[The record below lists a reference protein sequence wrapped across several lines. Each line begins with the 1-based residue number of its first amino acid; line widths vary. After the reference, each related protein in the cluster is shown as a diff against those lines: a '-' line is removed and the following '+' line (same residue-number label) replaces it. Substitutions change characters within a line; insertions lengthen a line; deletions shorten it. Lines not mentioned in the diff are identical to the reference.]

1 MLKKKAKNT
10 AAALIIFLL
19 SAGAMAIFCDV
30 ARASDD
36 LSGSEDALTPQAALE
51 QQKNALDLAEL
62 EQFIREVDREVGS
75 YFPELSLTGMIEA
88 FKKGELHLSPQ
99 ELLKGTARSFI
110 LEVSANLDLLGKLLI
125 IAVLCSVLLN
135 LSSAFEQ
142 GTVAK
147 LAYFVCL
154 LALITVALGSF
165 QTAVAAGF
173 ASIDR
178 MVGFMK
184 LLLPILLV
192 LLTAMG
198 GLTSVALLQPFL
210 MVSISLMG
218 VVTQGVIFPLIYL
231 TALISIANTISDRF
245 KVSRLAG
252 LIKQVTKVGIGLVLT
267 LFIGIITVEGVAGA
281 VVDGV
286 TLRTAKFMTG
296 AFVPVAGSLFADAL
310 DAVMGGS
317 LLLKNAIGL
326 TGALALGAIALF
338 PVLKILAIAIIYRL
352 AGALLQPFGDT
363 LIADALEDMAG
374 SLFLVFAA
382 VASVAIMFFVAITII
397 VGTANFTVM
406 LR

>member
-1 MLKKKAKNT
+1 MMVNKKAV
-10 AAALIIFLL
+10 LILAVVIFLL
-19 SAGAMAIFCDV
+19 LGYCPAFAGN
-30 ARASDD
+30 SDR
-36 LSGSEDALTPQAALE
+36 LYGAGQVLTPQDALD
-51 QQKNALDLAEL
+51 QQKNALDLGEL
-62 EQFIREVDREVGS
+62 EQFIQQVDKEVSS
-75 YFPELSLTGMIEA
+75 YFPDLSLSGMIEA
-88 FKKGELHLSPQ
+88 FKKGELKISPQ
-99 ELLKGTARSFI
+99 ELLKGIARGFI

-147 LAYFVCL
+147 MAYFVCL
-154 LALITVALGSF
+154 LALITIALGSF
-165 QTAVAAGF
+165 NMAVSTGL
-173 ASIDR
+173 ASINR
-178 MVGFMK
+178 MVDFMK

-210 MVSISLMG
+210 MVSISIMG
-218 VVTQGVIFPLIYL
+218 IVTQGIIFPLIYL
-231 TALISIANTISDRF
+231 SALISIANNISERF
-245 KVSRLAG
+245 RISRLAG
-252 LIKQVTKVGIGLVLT
+252 FIKQMTKVGIGLILT
-267 LFIGIITVEGVAGA
+267 LFIGIITVEGVAGG

-296 AFVPVAGSLFADAL
+296 AFVPVAGSMFADAL

-326 TGALALGAIALF
+326 TGALVLGAIVVF
-338 PVLKILAIAIIYRL
+338 PVLKILAIAVIYRL
-352 AGALLQPFGDT
+352 AAALLQPFGDT
-363 LIADALEDMAG
+363 LIADTLEDMAG

-382 VASVAIMFFVAITII
+382 VASVAIMFFLAITII